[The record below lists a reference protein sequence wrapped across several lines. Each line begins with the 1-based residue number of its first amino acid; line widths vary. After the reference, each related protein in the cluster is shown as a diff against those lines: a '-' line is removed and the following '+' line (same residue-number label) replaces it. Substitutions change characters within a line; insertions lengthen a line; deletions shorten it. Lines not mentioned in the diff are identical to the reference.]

1 MDAKVTV
8 TMTPKELDLV
18 RSALRTGIAEAKRL
32 SSTFVG
38 KERAQHKEIEAQFR
52 LLLEKLS

>member
-1 MDAKVTV
+1 MDAKVTM

-18 RSALRTGIAEAKRL
+18 RSALRTGIADAKRL
-32 SSTFVG
+32 GSSAVG
-38 KERAQHKEIEAQFR
+38 KERIQHKEIEAQFR